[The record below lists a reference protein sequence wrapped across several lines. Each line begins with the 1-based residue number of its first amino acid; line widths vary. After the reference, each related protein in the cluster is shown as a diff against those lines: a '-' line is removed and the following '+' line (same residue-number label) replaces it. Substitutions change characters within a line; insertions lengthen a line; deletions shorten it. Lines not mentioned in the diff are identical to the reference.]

1 MTKDKLNKI
10 FSKEGISL
18 LQEIGNQV
26 FLIEHAD
33 QTDEKQVLKVIDIIE
48 KAKLQA
54 NEKYSEEVVKQLL
67 GIIHGN
73 ELIWNEKITLTQC
86 EYLVRIL
93 EDYIVGSPE
102 GDKFLYAIRMPYY
115 RTLSSLICE
124 GELDENKIINLG
136 IDICNSLRTLHH
148 DGTEEFYQNE
158 TVKFGTVL
166 HLDIKPDN
174 IFYEEK
180 DGHGTF
186 MLGDFETLI
195 EKGKYALPMKTKGYY
210 APEMENVEC
219 IPTEAA
225 DIFSVGM
232 VLYRCFCDSEEELDA
247 FWKARCIGQEGK
259 IPKNCSSHL
268 WNVIEHATNPNP
280 MERYQS
286 AIELQSA
293 LQKINVNKAIV
304 AEVMKEKAE
313 SDAALSSV
321 VAIVEAGIL
330 LSEYLKKVKK
340 LSSKI
345 ETLDFGRYGVYEGGT
360 KNGNPHGKGKWT
372 YRCGNETKTFV
383 GTWEWVKKKKMKV
396 GKEKYTYTGMLC
408 NGKSCGLCQCEFQK
422 IGTYCGITEDGDF
435 RIGTMEWV
443 NGDTYF
449 GEWASKD
456 DTAWMHGEGALC
468 YADGRVQVGRWEY
481 GTFVGDKE

>member
-1 MTKDKLNKI
+1 MTKEKLNQL
-10 FSKEGISL
+10 FSKKGISL
-18 LQEIGNQV
+18 LQEIGNDV
-26 FLIEHAD
+26 FLIQHAD
-33 QTDEKQVLKVIDIIE
+33 EIGEIQVLKVIDIVQ
-48 KAKLQA
+48 KAKAKA
-54 NEKYSEEVVKQLL
+54 NERYSEEVAKQHL

-93 EDYIVGSPE
+93 ENYTVGSPE
-102 GDKFLYAIRMPYY
+102 EDDFLYAIRMPYY

-136 IDICNSLRTLHH
+136 IDICNALRTLHH

-158 TVKFGTVL
+158 TVKFGTTL

-195 EKGKYALPMKTKGYY
+195 QKGKRASLMRTEGYY
-210 APEMENVEC
+210 PPEMQDVYC

-232 VLYRCFCDSEEELDA
+232 TLYRCFCDSEEELNA
-247 FWKARCIGQEGK
+247 FWKSRWAGQSGNV
-259 IPKNCSSHL
+259 PTNCSPHL
-268 WNVIEHATNPNP
+268 WNVIAHATNPDP
-280 MERYQS
+280 LERYQS

-293 LQKINVNKAIV
+293 LRSISVNKAIV

-321 VAIVEAGIL
+321 VAIIEAGVL
-330 LSEYLKKVKK
+330 LSGYFKKAKK
-340 LSSKI
+340 FSSKT
-345 ETLDFGRYGVYEGGT
+345 ETLDFGKFGVYEGGT

-372 YRCGNETKTFV
+372 YRYGNETRTFV
-383 GTWEWVKKKKMKV
+383 GAWEWVKKKKMKV
-396 GKEKYTYTGMLC
+396 DKEKYIYTGMLC
-408 NGKSCGLCQCEFQK
+408 DGKSCGLCQCEFPK
-422 IGTYCGITEDGDF
+422 TGTYCGITEDGNF

-456 DTAWMHGEGALC
+456 GTAWMHGEGAYC
-468 YADGRVQVGRWEY
+468 YADGTVKAGRWEY
-481 GTFVGDKE
+481 GTFVE